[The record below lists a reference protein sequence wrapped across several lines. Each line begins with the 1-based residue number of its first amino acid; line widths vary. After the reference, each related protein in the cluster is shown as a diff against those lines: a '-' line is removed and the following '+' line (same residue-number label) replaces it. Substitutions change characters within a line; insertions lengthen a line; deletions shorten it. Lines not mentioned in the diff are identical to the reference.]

1 MDFGLWAGLL
11 ILIGACIC
19 PILTVSILLFMS
31 GNTLLGVLT
40 FIIFLI
46 NISD

>member
-1 MDFGLWAGLL
+1 MDFGFWAGLL
-11 ILIGACIC
+11 ILIGVCLC

-40 FIIFLI
+40 LIIFIIDA
-46 NISD
+46 SD